1 MTHTQVEN
9 VTQMLKEYRD
19 MTLQALW
26 GTQEVFEIVKE
37 LNYCHHFCQTRG
49 SPKPNMTS
57 VFALESTVT
66 V

>member
-1 MTHTQVEN
+1 
-9 VTQMLKEYRD
+9 

-57 VFALESTVT
+57 VFALQSVVT